1 MLLVSKCYIIVY
13 VSLCMIIDKL
23 WIKLMVIWYLMKI
36 YVFKKYLL
44 ILRFNEEYLDFYK
57 ICNEI

>member
-23 WIKLMVIWYLMKI
+23 WIKLMVIWYLMNI
-36 YVFKKYLL
+36 YVFKRYLL
-44 ILRFNEEYLDFYK
+44 ILRFNEECLDFYK

>member
-1 MLLVSKCYIIVY
+1 MLINKCYIIVY

-23 WIKLMVIWYLMKI
+23 WIKLMVIWYLMNI

-44 ILRFNEEYLDFYK
+44 ILRFNEEYLDFYE

>member
-13 VSLCMIIDKL
+13 VSLCMIIDKI
-23 WIKLMVIWYLMKI
+23 WIKLMVIWYLMNI

-44 ILRFNEEYLDFYK
+44 ILRFKWGIFRFL
-57 ICNEI
+57 